1 MAIFNVKQLA
11 YQVGDKLI
19 LKDISFSVQEGERVT
34 LVGPSGSG
42 KSSLLKLLSTLISP
56 TFGDVWFEGQSVSTL
71 NPINYRRQVSYC
83 FQQPVLF
90 GKTIRDN
97 MIFPFDI
104 RQLPFDEKKVL
115 KMLTRFNLT
124 PDHLEQ
130 DTKDLSGGEKQRVAL
145 LRNLLFEPKVLL
157 LDEVTAGLDSATKH
171 LVNKIIADYHAEGH
185 TIIEVTHDEGEIQSA
200 SRIITIEKGG
210 LVDDKRISQ

>member
-1 MAIFNVKQLA
+1 MAIFNINQLA
-11 YQVGDKLI
+11 YQIGDKLI
-19 LKDISFSVQEGERVT
+19 LKDISFSIQEGERVT

-56 TFGDVWFEGQSVSTL
+56 TSGDVWFEGQSVSTL
-71 NPINYRRQVSYC
+71 NPIDYRRQVSYC

-90 GKTIRDN
+90 GETVRDN
-97 MIFPFDI
+97 MIFPFEI

-115 KMLTRFNLT
+115 EQLTRFNLT
-124 PDHLEQ
+124 PNHLDQ
-130 DTKDLSGGEKQRVAL
+130 AIKDLSGGEKQRIAL

-171 LVNKIIADYHAEGH
+171 LVNKVIADYHTKGH
-185 TIIEVTHDEGEIQSA
+185 TIIEVTHDEEEIQSA
-200 SRIITIEKGG
+200 SRIITIEKGA